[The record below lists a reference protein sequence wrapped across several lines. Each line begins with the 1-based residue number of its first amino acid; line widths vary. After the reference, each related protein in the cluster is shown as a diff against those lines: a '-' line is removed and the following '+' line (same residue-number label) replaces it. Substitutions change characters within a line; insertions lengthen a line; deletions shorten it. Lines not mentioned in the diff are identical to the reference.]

1 MFAKLVSTVLGFLA
15 TKGGSAAGKVAATLI
30 PYQVYLTPALVM
42 VGCGIAFYLTH
53 KTDTMGLVLG
63 ALIVAN
69 EALFAAEIQ
78 GATLPPPK
86 S

>member
-15 TKGGSAAGKVAATLI
+15 TKGGTAAGKVAATLI

-42 VGCGIAFYLTH
+42 VGCGIAFYVTNQANTLN
-53 KTDTMGLVLG
+53 LVLAG
-63 ALIVAN
+63 LFAAN
-69 EALFAAEIQ
+69 EAVFAAQ
-78 GATLPPPK
+78 LAAKATPAK